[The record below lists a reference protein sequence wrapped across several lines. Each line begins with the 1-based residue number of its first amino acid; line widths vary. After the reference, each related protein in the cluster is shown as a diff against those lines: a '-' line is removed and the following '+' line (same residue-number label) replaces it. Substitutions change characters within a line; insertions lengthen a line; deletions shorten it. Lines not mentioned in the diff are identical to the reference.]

1 MALAWAKFVLL
12 VVRGLSVVPAPKSLI
27 VTRMPHTGST
37 GLKEV
42 LMLPSS
48 AAPDRRS
55 ETGTYP
61 PTHVIGASGAEL
73 IRL

>member
-1 MALAWAKFVLL
+1 M
-12 VVRGLSVVPAPKSLI
+12 
-27 VTRMPHTGST
+27 TRMPHTGST

-61 PTHVIGASGAEL
+61 HTHVIGASGAEL